1 MRPIYLVVMDL
12 FVAQTPL
19 LSPRNIGG
27 CAPFSFCCPG
37 HLFWLG
43 NEVFHRAIPRII
55 DTVSSEVTKNI
66 PLVLIPLVKWQCMKR
81 LQPSTE
87 LKVYYCFRL
96 QQMCWGARKLYFL
109 FFFFKAWQD
118 NWCVLWTSNRLQL
131 AFILYIF
138 LLFVSSRRSLGWWW
152 WFDFFLGDI
161 GMKFPAHL
169 SRNLNLY
176 TILFQEEK
184 SIWRQW
190 VIIVLFV
197 FDHCVSVLPFTCWS
211 NS

>member
-152 WFDFFLGDI
+152 WFDFF
-161 GMKFPAHL
+161 
-169 SRNLNLY
+169 
-176 TILFQEEK
+176 
-184 SIWRQW
+184 
-190 VIIVLFV
+190 
-197 FDHCVSVLPFTCWS
+197 
-211 NS
+211 